1 MSATIRSL
9 FVLVGLSLCIGLL
22 PGQGTP
28 PKPRNHQQWAK
39 EIAKFEASDKEQ
51 MPPKQAILFAGSSS
65 MVYWKTK
72 QSFPDLV
79 TINRGFGGSHLSDS
93 IYYAQ
98 QCILK
103 YEPSIV
109 LVYAGDNDLAQ
120 NIPSAQIKDDF
131 VKLTKLIHAKL
142 PKTGILYI
150 AIKPSPKRWALFKQ
164 QQETNQMIADVCNG
178 DVRLRFVDI
187 VKPMLDADGQPRAE
201 LFKDDKLHM
210 NEKGYELWTSI
221 IRPLLT
227 VKQ

>member
-1 MSATIRSL
+1 MSATIRCL
-9 FVLVGLSLCIGLL
+9 LIFVAVTLCIGLL

-28 PKPRNHQQWAK
+28 PKARNHQQWAK

-65 MVYWKTK
+65 MVFWKTK

-93 IYYAQ
+93 VYYVQ

-103 YEPSIV
+103 YEPRIV

-120 NIPSAQIKDDF
+120 NIPPAQIKDDF

-142 PKTGILYI
+142 PKTRILYI
-150 AIKPSPKRWALFKQ
+150 AIKPSPKRWSLFKQ
-164 QQETNQMIADVCNG
+164 QQEANQLIADVCKT
-178 DVRLRFVDI
+178 DDRLQFVDI
-187 VKPMLDADGQPRAE
+187 VKPMLNAQGLPRPE
-201 LFKDDKLHM
+201 LFKDDNLHM

-221 IRPLLT
+221 IRPMLT
-227 VKQ
+227 VK

>member
-1 MSATIRSL
+1 MSTTIRSL
-9 FVLVGLSLCIGLL
+9 LVLAGLTLCIGLI

-28 PKPRNHQQWAK
+28 PKARNHQQWAK

-72 QSFPDLV
+72 QLFPDLV
-79 TINRGFGGSHLSDS
+79 TISRGFGGSHLSDS
-93 IYYAQ
+93 VYYAE

-103 YEPSIV
+103 YEPRIV
-109 LVYAGDNDLAQ
+109 LLYAGDNDLAQ
-120 NIPSAQIKDDF
+120 NVPPAQIKNDF
-131 VKLTKLIHAKL
+131 VKLTKLIHSKL
-142 PKTGILYI
+142 PKTRILFI

-164 QQETNQMIADVCNG
+164 QQEANQLIENVCKT
-178 DVRLRFVDI
+178 DDRLQFVNI
-187 VKPMLDADGQPRAE
+187 VKPMLDAKGQPRAE
-201 LFKDDKLHM
+201 LFKDDNLHM

-227 VKQ
+227 VK

>member
-1 MSATIRSL
+1 MSTTIRSL
-9 FVLVGLSLCIGLL
+9 LVLVGLTLCIGLI
-22 PGQGTP
+22 PGQGTS
-28 PKPRNHQQWAK
+28 PKARNHQQWAK
-39 EIAKFEASDKEQ
+39 EIAKFEASDTEQ

-65 MVYWKTK
+65 IVYWKTK

-93 IYYAQ
+93 VYYAQ

-120 NIPSAQIKDDF
+120 NIPPAQIKEEF
-131 VKLTKLIHAKL
+131 VKLTKLIHDKL
-142 PKTGILYI
+142 PKTRILYI
-150 AIKPSPKRWALFKQ
+150 AIKPSPKRWALFKRQ
-164 QQETNQMIADVCNG
+164 QKTNQMIMDICKS
-178 DVRLRFVDI
+178 DERLQFVDI
-187 VKPMLDADGQPRAE
+187 VKPMLDAKGQPRAE
-201 LFKDDKLHM
+201 LYMDDKLHL